1 MAIFEIGKPIE
12 TAEPTIEVT
21 VSTDKPIPVGSRLF
35 QLQVVDEQGN
45 TSEVAVREVIIR
57 DTQRPTAVLD
67 APKEVEFGQ
76 SFKLSGER
84 SSDVPPGKV
93 VRYTWTLLENVE
105 SPPILRPIIEPTPIL
120 QPRIAI
126 TEPTRTTVTP
136 DGR

>member
-12 TAEPTIEVT
+12 TSEPTIEVT
-21 VSTDKPIPVGSRLF
+21 VSPDKPIPVGTRMF
-35 QLQVVDEQGN
+35 QLQVTDENGL
-45 TSEVAVREVIIR
+45 TSDVAVREVIVR

-67 APKEVEFGQ
+67 APREVEAGQ

-93 VRYTWTLLENVE
+93 VKYTWTMLESVE
-105 SPPILRPIIEPTPIL
+105 PTPILRPIIEGTPIL
-120 QPRIAI
+120 QPRVV
-126 TEPTRTTVTP
+126 TDTLRSPLTT